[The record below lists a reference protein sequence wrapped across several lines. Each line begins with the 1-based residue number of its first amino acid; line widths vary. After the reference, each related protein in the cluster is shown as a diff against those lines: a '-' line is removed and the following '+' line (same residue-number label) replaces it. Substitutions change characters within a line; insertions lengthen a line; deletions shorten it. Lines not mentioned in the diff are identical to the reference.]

1 MLHGSIQPGIC
12 ATLVILVLGS
22 SAGVSLPGDQDTASQ
37 YSMYW
42 PQRVASFEHVNQEL
56 ILKCNVG
63 MLVIRPVADNAAHV
77 RYFPALKRT
86 ASSAGAIAAAQAA
99 PKYRV
104 ESTRDAIRLALSRLT
119 VSVDRGTAQITF
131 LDAKRQVLLTSRLY
145 QLRRRPGAEGD
156 DFSIHA
162 EFLASEDEAYYGL
175 GQYQD
180 ESLNLRGKTVN
191 QWQDFQDPETGAAA
205 MPFLVTNRRYGILFD
220 NASKTTVTPGKDGL
234 TTWDAEAGD
243 ALSYYVIY
251 GDEADEIYRVYRSL
265 AKTTP
270 LPLRSALGSI
280 QGSHEYELQLVR
292 PEPDL

>member
-1 MLHGSIQPGIC
+1 MLHGGVQAGIC

-22 SAGVSLPGDQDTASQ
+22 AAGVSLPGNQDPASQ
-37 YSMYW
+37 YSVYW

-56 ILKCNVG
+56 VLKCNVG
-63 MLVIRPVADNAAHV
+63 MLVIKPVADNAASV

-86 ASSAGAIAAAQAA
+86 ASSAKTIGATPGA

-104 ESTRDAIRLALSRLT
+104 ESTPGAIRLALSRLT

-131 LDAKRQVLLTSRLY
+131 LDAKRQMLLTSRLY

-162 EFLASEDEAYYGL
+162 EFLAPEEEAYYGL
-175 GQYQD
+175 GQIQD
-180 ESLNLRGKTVN
+180 ESLNLRGKTVS
-191 QWQDFQDPETGAAA
+191 QWQDFQDPDTGMAG
-205 MPFLVTNRRYGILFD
+205 MPFLMTNRRYGFLFD

-234 TTWDAEAGD
+234 TTWDAEAGKV
-243 ALSYYVIY
+243 LSYYVIY